1 MSDNTKKTR
10 IGFFRWIAL
19 GLTVLFVGLK
29 LSVTGPVAD
38 WSWVWVLS
46 PLWIYISLNVIG
58 VILAIAFVAAIA
70 TMEKVQSKK

>member
-46 PLWIYISLNVIG
+46 PLWIYISLNVIV

>member
-46 PLWIYISLNVIG
+46 PLWIYISLNVIV
-58 VILAIAFVAAIA
+58 VILAIAFLAAIA

>member
-1 MSDNTKKTR
+1 MSNNTKTARK
-10 IGFFRWIAL
+10 GFFRWIAI
-19 GLTVLFVGLK
+19 GLTFLFIGLK

-46 PLWIYISLNVIG
+46 PLWIYISLNVIV
-58 VILAIAFVAAIA
+58 VILAIAFLAAIA

>member
-46 PLWIYISLNVIG
+46 PLWIYISLNVIV
-58 VILAIAFVAAIA
+58 VILAIAFLAAIA
-70 TMEKVQSKK
+70 VMEKVQSKK